1 MDISKLEKKYQLT
14 IRRLPVNK
22 MFEFDKQYRA
32 YLEKQIGSD
41 PNNVQALIHLGVLSW
56 EPFHEREKAVEFLSK
71 TITLDSKNVEARFWL
86 AKCYYHDFCAYAKSR
101 EALLEALEID
111 PNSPECLSLLAS
123 VIMDTT
129 ENVNEAISCY
139 EKAIISA
146 PDWPALYRALSQ
158 FYLDN
163 NNLTKAESCIREGL
177 KCKPLA
183 APPKND
189 IEDYFEKIVTERS
202 GLDVEKKFERQIYEI
217 RSLKKLEQ
225 DKFAC
230 VNILELEKAHQK
242 AMLENANIIDL
253 YELDAQYYFHL
264 DNKLKENPN
273 NVPALVLFGVL
284 AWKAFCENERAVQCL
299 VRAIA
304 LDPKNV
310 EALFWLAL
318 CYYES
323 FRGYDKSEQLL
334 HEALK
339 IEPNRPE
346 CFWLY
351 VQLIKNAAEDA
362 NESIECLE
370 KAIKFAPDW
379 PSLRLLISG
388 YYSQIGDFERADFHV
403 KAGLKC
409 ESLKVQPKNSVER
422 YFERAVTGRMIS
434 YRETFQEL
442 GQIIQEIRT
451 EA

>member
-14 IRRLPVNK
+14 IRTLPVSK

-32 YLEKQIGSD
+32 YLEKQISSD

-56 EPFHEREKAVEFLSK
+56 EPFHEREKAVEYLSK
-71 TITLDSKNVEARFWL
+71 TIALDSKNVEARFWL

-101 EALLEALEID
+101 EVLLEALEID

-129 ENVNEAISCY
+129 ENINEAISCY

-146 PDWPALYRALSQ
+146 PDWPALYRSLSQ
-158 FYLDN
+158 LCLDN
-163 NNLTKAESCIREGL
+163 NNPAKAESCVRKGL

-183 APPKND
+183 VPPKND

-202 GLDVEKKFERQIYEI
+202 GLDPEGKFERQIYEI

-225 DKFAC
+225 NKAAC
-230 VNILELEKAHQK
+230 TDILELENAYQK
-242 AMLENANIIDL
+242 AMLENANSIDL
-253 YELDAQYYFHL
+253 YELNAQYYFYL
-264 DNKLKENPN
+264 DNELKENPN
-273 NVPALVLFGVL
+273 NIRALVHFGVL
-284 AWKAFCENERAVQCL
+284 VWKSFCDNERAAQYL
-299 VRAIA
+299 TRAIA
-304 LDPKNV
+304 FDPKNV

-323 FRGYDKSEQLL
+323 FRGYDKAEQLL

-339 IEPNRPE
+339 IELNRPE

-370 KAIKFAPDW
+370 KAIRLAPDW

-409 ESLKVQPKNSVER
+409 ESLKIQPKNSLER